1 MDNSKKDHSGPMVLL
16 SAGGTGGHVFPARAL
31 AEKLKEQGAR
41 VTVATDTRG
50 VKYFGVLDDVEMVII
65 KSGAYT
71 SGLKGKI
78 LGMLA
83 LVEGYIQSHRLIGRI
98 KPDVVVGFG
107 GYPSAP
113 PVFAAQHRFIPT
125 ILHEQNAILGMANA
139 LLAPRAKVLA
149 LSVEETSGLK
159 PMWRKKIKVTGNPV
173 RHDIAELAGSGYP
186 DLKGKI
192 NLMIVGGSQGAK
204 SFADILPYAII
215 DLPQAIRDNLA
226 IRHQCRQDDLEKV
239 KAVYSEAGMD
249 VDIRAFFHNMAECIR
264 ETHLMITRSGAST
277 VAELTVAGRPAI
289 YIPFPWNRDNQQ
301 QFNAEQ
307 VEKAGG
313 GIVVKEADLSRTT
326 FTGILAELLENPAKL
341 AQMAEAS
348 AKLGVVD
355 AADRLAKITMSIGQ
369 PE

>member
-1 MDNSKKDHSGPMVLL
+1 MEQQKSGKQAVILL

-31 AEKLKEQGAR
+31 AEKLKAQGAK
-41 VTVATDTRG
+41 VVVATDTRG

-78 LGMLA
+78 LGLFA
-83 LVEGYIQSHRLIGRI
+83 LFEGYLQSHRLIAQNN
-98 KPDVVVGFG
+98 PDVVVGFG

-113 PVFAAQHRFIPT
+113 PVFAAQHRGIPT
-125 ILHEQNAILGMANA
+125 VLHEQNAILGMANA
-139 LLAPRAKVLA
+139 LLAPRAKILA
-149 LSVEETSGLK
+149 LSASETAGLK
-159 PMWRKKIKVTGNPV
+159 PAWRKKIAVTGNPV
-173 RHDIAELAGSGYP
+173 RQDIAELSGNAYP
-186 DLKGKI
+186 QMDGKI
-192 NLMIVGGSQGAK
+192 HIMIVGGSQGAK
-204 SFADILPYAII
+204 AFADKLPFAMI
-215 DLPQAIRDNLA
+215 DLPQELRAKIAL
-226 IRHQCRQDDLEKV
+226 RHQCRADDVERV

-249 VDIRAFFHNMAECIR
+249 VDVRAFFHNMAECIR

-313 GIVVKEADLSRTT
+313 GLVVKEAELNCET
-326 FTGILAELLENPAKL
+326 FTGILTDLLENPAKL
-341 AQMAEAS
+341 AQMAAAS

-355 AADRLAKITMSIGQ
+355 AADRLATVTLGLVA
-369 PE
+369 PR